1 MVQKKIKKGKSLK
14 GKSGREAVKH
24 ATGTAAQHISRT
36 RAIRRLQISLKD
48 FRRLCILKGVYPR
61 DPKKKRDGRDKTYYH
76 VKDIAYLQH
85 EPLLAHFRQLKVFLR
100 KYKRAEMKGD
110 EWRVRQLDERRPVF
124 TLHHLLRERYP
135 QFYLALNDMDD
146 ALNLLHLFDLLPTQ
160 TKVKHFT
167 LDYANTIHAL
177 LNELC
182 TYVIH
187 THSLTK
193 SFITIKGIYFQ
204 ADIDG
209 VRITWLAP
217 YRFTQHLPEDV
228 DYRVMFTF
236 VQFYVVLVRFVH
248 FKLYHDAQLV
258 YPPRVDTLQLEE
270 GYDLSSTHVEVRQ
283 IGDGGAARAGS
294 GGAGVSGEGKKA
306 GEKDRRDE
314 KLQKRVN
321 AVVKGLNGQAET
333 TDDTDQVSEEATEG
347 DRKAA
352 EEQAQAADTATFNA
366 IDPPSAASADYDKR
380 RTLFSAC
387 TFYLS
392 REVPFRPLEL
402 VIRSAGGTIAT
413 STGSDVPAGVT
424 HYVTDRARLAAGVV
438 GGDVHVVQPQ
448 WVFDSFNLR
457 VLAPVSLYRLGVLC
471 PPHLSPFVEEAEG
484 EYQPK
489 QLAVQRGWQAGRAGE
504 VRGGEEEGE
513 QGQGEKGEGEGG
525 EEEMDEEE
533 RYEAE
538 LQKEMEE
545 RKQSTDE
552 DAEDEQ
558 EGDDEDEDEVD
569 GEEDEDDE
577 PEDSDEEEDEDAVG
591 GEGDEDEEN
600 EEQQVE
606 EEKQAPAVKTAK
618 RQSKAE
624 REEEEGRELAK
635 IMMNKKNARLY
646 QRIQYGLARKEE
658 ANETLRQKRDEAE
671 KSERAAA
678 EVKGKGRVKRG
689 AVVEQQQP
697 AAVAKRKRV

>member
-1 MVQKKIKKGKSLK
+1 MVQKKVKKGKSLK

-36 RAIRRLQISLKD
+36 RAIRKLQITLKD

-85 EPLLAHFRQLKVFLR
+85 EPLLRHFRELKVFLR
-100 KYKRAEMKGD
+100 KYKRAQMKGD
-110 EWRVRQLDERRPVF
+110 EWRVRQLDEQRPVF

-160 TKVKHFT
+160 TKVRHFT
-167 LDYANTIHAL
+167 LDYAATIHAL
-177 LNELC
+177 LNEWC
-182 TYVIH
+182 AYVIH

-193 SFITIKGIYFQ
+193 AFITIKGIYFQ
-204 ADIDG
+204 AEVDG

-217 YRFTQHLPEDV
+217 FQFTQHTPDDV

-236 VQFYVVLVRFVH
+236 VQFYVVLARFVH

-258 YPPRVDTLQLEE
+258 YPPRVDARQLEE

-283 IGDGGAARAGS
+283 AGGGSEAGGGPEDGKVDKGD
-294 GGAGVSGEGKKA
+294 VE
-306 GEKDRRDE
+306 RRDE

-321 AVVKGLNGQAET
+321 AVVKGLNGQAAA
-333 TDDTDQVSEEATEG
+333 TDDMDEAHHEDDAG
-347 DRKAA
+347 DASVGDGRKEA
-352 EEQAQAADTATFNA
+352 EEKEQAADTAAFNA
-366 IDPPSAASADYDKR
+366 IEPPSAASVDYDKR

-413 STGSDVPAGVT
+413 STGSEVPAGVT
-424 HYVTDRARLAAGVV
+424 HYVTDRARVAAAVV
-438 GGDVHVVQPQ
+438 AGDVHVIQPQ

-457 VLAPVSLYRLGVLC
+457 VLVPVSLYRLGVLC

-489 QLAVQRGWQAGRAGE
+489 QLAAQRGWQAGRAGE
-504 VRGGEEEGE
+504 VRDGEEGE
-513 QGQGEKGEGEGG
+513 VGEGEGQGG
-525 EEEMDEEE
+525 EGEDDGMDEEE
-533 RYEAE
+533 RYEVE

-545 RKQSTDE
+545 RKQGSEDDDQEDE
-552 DAEDEQ
+552 EEEDDDDDHEADEQEESDDEQEEAGADDEENDAQEAEDEEEEEQ
-558 EGDDEDEDEVD
+558 KQPPAAIPIKRKTTAEA
-569 GEEDEDDE
+569 EEDE
-577 PEDSDEEEDEDAVG
+577 S
-591 GEGDEDEEN
+591 
-600 EEQQVE
+600 
-606 EEKQAPAVKTAK
+606 
-618 RQSKAE
+618 
-624 REEEEGRELAK
+624 RELAK
-635 IMMNKKNARLY
+635 IMMNKKHARLY
-646 QRIQYGLARKEE
+646 QRIQYGRARKEA
-658 ANETLRQKRDEAE
+658 ANEVLRQKREEAE
-671 KSERAAA
+671 GRERETAVA
-678 EVKGKGRVKRG
+678 VKGKGRVKR
-689 AVVEQQQP
+689 AVVVEQSLP
-697 AAVAKRKRV
+697 MSAAKRKRV